1 MFFNRLA
8 LDSDIQEIKA
18 LLYSMDKK
26 IDLMMDR
33 SDTIA
38 IMRLSESSLK
48 QFLVDEPDLYTIEDV
63 KSRSV

>member
-1 MFFNRLA
+1 MDL
-8 LDSDIQEIKA
+8 DIQEIKA

-26 IDLMMDR
+26 LDLMMDR

-48 QFLVDEPDLYTIEDV
+48 QFLIDEPDLYTIEDV

>member
-1 MFFNRLA
+1 MDL
-8 LDSDIQEIKA
+8 DIQEIKA

-26 IDLMMDR
+26 LDLMMDR

-38 IMRLSESSLK
+38 IMRLSESTLK
-48 QFLVDEPDLYTIEDV
+48 QFLIDEPDLYTIEDV